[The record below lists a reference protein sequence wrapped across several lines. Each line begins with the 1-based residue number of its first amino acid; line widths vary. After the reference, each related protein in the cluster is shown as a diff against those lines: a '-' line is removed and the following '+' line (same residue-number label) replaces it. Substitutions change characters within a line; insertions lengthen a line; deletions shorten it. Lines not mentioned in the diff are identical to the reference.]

1 MLLKDTSK
9 SKPPKYG
16 LQHSQSR
23 CETQHAPRWHWQK
36 ERKCSQNFF
45 QEGTLT
51 LQVSASPAS
60 QSLCQL
66 TGHFLAS
73 LYSPYKASRW
83 HNCGILPDIGP
94 LASADNNAVC
104 HDALPYTAIQLP
116 YSASP
121 SPLAASRYSEKLFL
135 CTVVCSFCAC
145 GFNSVKVRQ
154 KQSVMKE
161 GPAVRNVND
170 P

>member
-1 MLLKDTSK
+1 MDFGFHSLSVRHHLLPNGSGKRDGSAHSTSF
-9 SKPPKYG
+9 
-16 LQHSQSR
+16 
-23 CETQHAPRWHWQK
+23 
-36 ERKCSQNFF
+36 RK
-45 QEGTLT
+45 GTLT
-51 LQVSASPAS
+51 LQVSALPAS

-73 LYSPYKASRW
+73 LYSPYKANRW

-104 HDALPYTAIQLP
+104 HAALPYTAIQLP

-135 CTVVCSFCAC
+135 YTVVCSFRAC
-145 GFNSVKVRQ
+145 GFNSVKL
-154 KQSVMKE
+154 S
-161 GPAVRNVND
+161 
-170 P
+170 